1 MFLTLLG
8 LFQAGTPSVAGMLVQ
23 AGMAILVPL
32 AGAWGATALTK
43 ANAKVALCVGATIDF
58 LAGERS
64 RAPLWMREA
73 GLEWAYRIFTEPR
86 RLAARYA
93 KDALVFPRILA
104 REWWRRRHPSP
115 AGRGW
120 GAERAA

>member
-43 ANAKVALCVGATIDF
+43 ANAKVALWPDWEKRLLVTVYSIV
-58 LAGERS
+58 LAGVS
-64 RAPLWMREA
+64 HAL
-73 GLEWAYRIFTEPR
+73 GLKLPDAWGALASTDIQAI
-86 RLAARYA
+86 LAASGAMLFHRLLNPLTPTA
-93 KDALVFPRILA
+93 A
-104 REWWRRRHPSP
+104 RR
-115 AGRGW
+115 
-120 GAERAA
+120 